1 VTPKEA
7 LEHVRGIAAVE
18 AIRSAKSE
26 DAWRS
31 RLPPELRARLPV
43 RSSVLTDTK
52 SQQLADT
59 PHLTG
64 DPEWD
69 AIELAETDPSKEPLR
84 IVR

>member
-1 VTPKEA
+1 MTAKEA
-7 LEHVRGIAAVE
+7 LEQVRGVAAIESIRNDRTE
-18 AIRSAKSE
+18 AAM
-26 DAWRS
+26 RS
-31 RLPPELRARLPV
+31 RLPPEMRDRLPA
-43 RSSVLTDTK
+43 RASVLTDAK